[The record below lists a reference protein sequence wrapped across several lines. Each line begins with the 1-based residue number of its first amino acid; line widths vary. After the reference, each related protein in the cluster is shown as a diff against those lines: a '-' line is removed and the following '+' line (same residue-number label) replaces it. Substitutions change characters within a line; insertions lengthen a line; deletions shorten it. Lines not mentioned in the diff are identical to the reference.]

1 MKIGIIMLRHPPTR
15 ISPVMPEVV
24 RLLSDWGALVEMIYP
39 EEQLTELG
47 EVRVAHD
54 LYILKSGTEMALSL
68 AGALHAAGA
77 PLLNP
82 YPTAAMMRDKIVATR
97 ILQAANV
104 PIPDTY
110 VTAHPNQLAP
120 LLDDGPLVL
129 KPYRGSE
136 GKGVHVVWDADELDD
151 VRTNAGPVFAQRYHK
166 PEGRDHKIY
175 CVGEQIFGVR
185 RIWPA
190 KTYEEK
196 LGEPFTITPE
206 LHEIALRCGHAFGL
220 ELFGLDIIVSDGRP
234 FVVDISSFPGFK
246 GVPDA
251 ALRLADYIYGA
262 GQRVMQGEPLL
273 PAAKSEVYA

>member
-1 MKIGIIMLRHPPTR
+1 MRIGIIMLRHPPTR

-24 RLLSDWGALVEMIYP
+24 RLLSNWGAMVEMIYP

-68 AGALHAAGA
+68 AGVLHAAGA

-97 ILQAANV
+97 ILQAAKV

-175 CVGEQIFGVR
+175 CVGEQVFGVR

-206 LHEIALRCGHAFGL
+206 LHEIARLCGRAFGL
-220 ELFGLDIIVSDGRP
+220 ELFGLDVIMSEGRP
-234 FVVDISSFPGFK
+234 YVVDVSSFPGFK

-251 ALRLADYIYGA
+251 ALRLADYIYAA
-262 GQRVMQGEPLL
+262 GQRVVQGEPLL
-273 PAAKSEVYA
+273 PAVKEEVCA

>member
-1 MKIGIIMLRHPPTR
+1 
-15 ISPVMPEVV
+15 
-24 RLLSDWGALVEMIYP
+24 DWGAIVEMIYP

-82 YPTAAMMRDKIVATR
+82 YPTAAMMRDKIVAAR

-220 ELFGLDIIVSDGRP
+220 ELFGLDIIVSDGRL
-234 FVVDISSFPGFK
+234 FVVDVSSFPGFK

-262 GQRVMQGEPLL
+262 GQRVVQGEPLL

>member
-24 RLLSDWGALVEMIYP
+24 RLLSDWGAVVEMIYP

-47 EVRVAHD
+47 ELRVAHD

-97 ILQAANV
+97 ILQAANA
-104 PIPDTY
+104 PMPDTY

-175 CVGEQIFGVR
+175 CIGEQVFGVR

-206 LHEIALRCGHAFGL
+206 LHEIALRCGRAFGL
-220 ELFGLDIIVSDGRP
+220 ELFGLDIIVSDARP

-251 ALRLADYIYGA
+251 ALRLADYIYGT
-262 GQRVMQGEPLL
+262 GQRVVQGEPLL